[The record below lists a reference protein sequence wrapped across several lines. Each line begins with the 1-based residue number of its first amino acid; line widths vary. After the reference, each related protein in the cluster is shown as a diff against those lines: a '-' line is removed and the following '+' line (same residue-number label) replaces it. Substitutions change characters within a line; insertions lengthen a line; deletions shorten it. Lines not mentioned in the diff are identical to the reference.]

1 MPPPAHG
8 WLGIR
13 PRSGRRHTRDALVR
27 PFVLALLALLTLAFP
42 VAAQS
47 GAFQYTPPTAPPPP
61 DLFGVVLRLVGLT
74 IITLFVCG
82 GVIWWARR
90 ATRKRLLA
98 ANTGGRLVL
107 EGRLPLDARNAI
119 HLIRVDGHP
128 VVVTT
133 DATGLKSIVP
143 MQPTFDAA
151 LDAVEPDPP
160 TESTPSNS
168 VSPT

>member
-1 MPPPAHG
+1 M
-8 WLGIR
+8 
-13 PRSGRRHTRDALVR
+13 R
-27 PFVLALLALLTLAFP
+27 PFAFALLILFALAFP
-42 VAAQS
+42 VTAQS
-47 GAFQYTPPTAPPPP
+47 SAFPYSPPTAPPPP

-74 IITLFVCG
+74 VITLLVCG
-82 GVIWWARR
+82 GVIWWAKR

-107 EGRLPLDARNAI
+107 EGHLPLDARNAI
-119 HLIRVDGHP
+119 HLLRVDGHP

-151 LDAVEPDPP
+151 LDAAEPETQAEPLVENGTPD
-160 TESTPSNS
+160 STPADP
-168 VSPT
+168 VPH

>member
-1 MPPPAHG
+1 M
-8 WLGIR
+8 
-13 PRSGRRHTRDALVR
+13 R
-27 PFVLALLALLTLAFP
+27 PFVFALLTLLTLTFP
-42 VAAQS
+42 VAAES
-47 GAFQYTPPTAPPPP
+47 SAFQYTPPTAPPPP
-61 DLFGVVLRLVGLT
+61 DLLGVALRLVGLT
-74 IITLFVCG
+74 VVTLLVCG
-82 GVIWWARR
+82 GVIWWARQ

-151 LDAVEPDPP
+151 LDAVEPDPSA
-160 TESTPSNS
+160 ENTPSNS